1 MPVYCF
7 VCDSCGT
14 GREGFFGIREKAE
27 ARCGCG
33 RRMRRDYSA
42 ENRGYS
48 ASAANSFANG
58 QASNALGVPAYKAR
72 AEQEK
77 LRKLPGCASVEVN
90 KKGQVV
96 MRSLAQRKAIVKHF
110 NRVLPG
116 GCVDRD
122 E

>member
-7 VCDSCGT
+7 VCERCGT
-14 GREGFFGIREKAE
+14 GREGFFGIREKPE

-33 RRMRRDYSA
+33 RRMLRDYSA

-58 QASNALGVPAYKAR
+58 QASDSIGVSPRR
-72 AEQEK
+72 AKEEQER

-96 MRSLAQRKAIVKHF
+96 TYSVQQRKAIVKHL
-110 NRVLPG
+110 NGVLPR